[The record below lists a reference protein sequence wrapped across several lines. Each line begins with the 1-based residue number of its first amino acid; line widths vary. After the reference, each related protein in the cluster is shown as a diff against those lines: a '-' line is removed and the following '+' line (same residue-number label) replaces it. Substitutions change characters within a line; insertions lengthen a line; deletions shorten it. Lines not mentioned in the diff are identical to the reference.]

1 MEHRA
6 SMRKGTRIPRISRMY
21 IISQLPRSYV
31 ALKNTTNPDKF
42 KKRRIRPSDN
52 GTRRETARFS
62 RKILRVWAYSLSF
75 FAWARSPHAPRIS
88 LRRMLSTPVGDHG
101 GIACAAGSFFLP
113 FFFAACP
120 ISMYCIFGYGKIT
133 DIGTF
138 SFR

>member
-1 MEHRA
+1 MMDALHAVLEYFWNIA

-31 ALKNTTNPDKF
+31 ALKNTTNPDKL

-88 LRRMLSTPVGDHG
+88 LRRPDPRARGDK
-101 GIACAAGSFFLP
+101 
-113 FFFAACP
+113 
-120 ISMYCIFGYGKIT
+120 CIEKGY
-133 DIGTF
+133 
-138 SFR
+138 